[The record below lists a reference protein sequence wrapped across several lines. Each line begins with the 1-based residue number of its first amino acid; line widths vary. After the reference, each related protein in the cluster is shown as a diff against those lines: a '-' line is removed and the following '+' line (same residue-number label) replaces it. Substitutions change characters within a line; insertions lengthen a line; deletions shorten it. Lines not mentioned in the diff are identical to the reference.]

1 MKMLFTNFVYSVKYF
16 ISFFIANVMKINK
29 KNRAIYLIGERE
41 NEAKDN
47 GYHLFK
53 YVREK
58 YPKERFYYVI
68 SKNSND
74 LNKIKKYGNIL
85 YYKSFKHFIYYIL
98 SRKLIC
104 AHVGSCTPDTAICWK
119 MENRKLI
126 KKKRLFIQH
135 GITKEFIPTLT
146 YSATG
151 FEKFICGALPEYEFV
166 SEKFGYEKNAVKYLG
181 FCRFDNLHEFKTKN
195 QILIMPT
202 WRKWIPSS
210 TWNNN
215 NKNYDTFKQT
225 DYYLNYY
232 NLINYNKFIDF
243 LERKNMNAIFYLHYE
258 MQGYRELFKSQSNRV
273 IIADDKNY
281 DVQQLLKESKLLITD
296 YSSIAFDFAYMK
308 KPLIYYQFD
317 YKEYSKNHYGIG
329 YFNYERDG
337 FGPVVNDI
345 DSLVNIL
352 NDDIYADGKYKSKI
366 NKFFELNDNENCE
379 RHYREIIK

>member
-146 YSATG
+146 YSATE